1 MFLWEHAFLN
11 AITPKEIDMKNKDK
25 SMMPNQE
32 EARRKRLKQLR
43 NWGILIAVVLIIIG
57 AVNLFQFLTRTSSVT
72 ALSLP
77 CYAHQDVTVFQD
89 GVLYYDGASI
99 HFVNAGGGIEWSYP
113 VGDGASFSVSED
125 HLIIWSGTQLFI
137 VNAKGKPTYNESMS
151 APIQFARIGKKYAV
165 IITGDD
171 LKPTMILT
179 DLEGTHLDT
188 ETRDYEGML
197 FLDCG
202 FYGANDE
209 YLWNLTYDLYNPAI
223 ATIMHTYQVGQMFT
237 GDVNLGEHLAYKVIY
252 ADNLL
257 NVFTTQQMYIY
268 DYKGVQNVNDT
279 MLVYGWKYLDHAAPE
294 RGATQFLLAPTAQTN
309 AVQSITE
316 LRVFSSSMDRR
327 YTLPS
332 ACVGAAIDQ
341 GRLYAFSDK
350 YLYAG
355 QVNNQRFYAHDMNL
369 PDDRSVTAF
378 VGLTNNGYAIVIS
391 NNEVFSVSL
400 PK

>member
-1 MFLWEHAFLN
+1 MQS
-11 AITPKEIDMKNKDK
+11 KNKTLIPD
-25 SMMPNQE
+25 QE
-32 EARRKRLKQLR
+32 ATKRKRRKQLR
-43 NWGILIAVVLIIIG
+43 NWIILIAVVLLIIG
-57 AVNLFQFLTRTSSVT
+57 AVNLFNFFTRTSTVT

-125 HLIIWSGTQLFI
+125 HLVIWAGTQLFI
-137 VNAKGKPTYNESMS
+137 VDAKGKPSYNESME
-151 APIQFARIGKKYAV
+151 APIQFARIGKKYAAV
-165 IITGDD
+165 VTGDD
-171 LKPTMILT
+171 LKATLT
-179 DLEGTHLDT
+179 VKDLQGTQVDAET
-188 ETRDYEGML
+188 EAFDGML
-197 FLDCG
+197 ILDCG
-202 FYGANDE
+202 FYGSNNE
-209 YLWNLTYDLYNPAI
+209 YMWTLSHDVYNPAI
-223 ATIMHTYQVGQMFT
+223 ASIQHTYQVGQMNT
-237 GDVNLGEHLAYKVIY
+237 GVVNLGEHLAYKVIF
-252 ADNLL
+252 ADNLI

-279 MLVYGWKYLDHAAPE
+279 MLVYGWKYLDHAVPD
-294 RGATQFLLAPTAQTN
+294 RGATQFLLAPTAQTS

-316 LRVFSSSMDRR
+316 LRVFTSALDRR

-332 ACVGAAIDQ
+332 SCVGAAIDS
-341 GRLYAFSDK
+341 GRIFAFSDN

-355 QVNNQRFYAHDMNL
+355 NVSSQRFYAHDMNL
-369 PDDRSVTAF
+369 PDDRLVTSF

>member
-1 MFLWEHAFLN
+1 MQS
-11 AITPKEIDMKNKDK
+11 KNKTLIPD
-25 SMMPNQE
+25 QE
-32 EARRKRLKQLR
+32 ATKRKRRKQLR
-43 NWGILIAVVLIIIG
+43 NWIILIAVVLLIIG
-57 AVNLFQFLTRTSSVT
+57 AVNLFNFFTRTSTVT

-125 HLIIWSGTQLFI
+125 HLVIWAGTQLFI
-137 VNAKGKPTYNESMS
+137 VDAKGKPSYNESME
-151 APIQFARIGKKYAV
+151 APIQFARIGKKYAAV
-165 IITGDD
+165 VTGDD
-171 LKPTMILT
+171 LKATLT
-179 DLEGTHLDT
+179 VKDLQGTQVDAET
-188 ETRDYEGML
+188 EAFDGML
-197 FLDCG
+197 ILDCG
-202 FYGANDE
+202 FYGSNNE
-209 YLWNLTYDLYNPAI
+209 YMWTLSYDVYNPAI
-223 ATIMHTYQVGQMFT
+223 ATIMHTYQVGQMNT
-237 GDVNLGEHLAYKVIY
+237 GEVNLGEHLAYKVIY

-279 MLVYGWKYLDHAAPE
+279 MLVYGWKYLDHAVPD
-294 RGATQFLLAPTAQTN
+294 RGATQFLLAPTAQTS

-316 LRVFSSSMDRR
+316 LRVFTSALDRR

-332 ACVGAAIDQ
+332 SCVGAAIDS
-341 GRLYAFSDK
+341 GRIFAFSDN

-355 QVNNQRFYAHDMNL
+355 NVSSQRFYAHDMNL
-369 PDDRSVTAF
+369 PDDRLVTSF

>member
-1 MFLWEHAFLN
+1 MQN
-11 AITPKEIDMKNKDK
+11 KNKSLIPD
-25 SMMPNQE
+25 QE
-32 EARRKRLKQLR
+32 AARRKRRKQLR
-43 NWGILIAVVLIIIG
+43 NWIILISVVILIIG
-57 AVNLFQFLTRTSSVT
+57 AVNLFTYLTRTSSVK

-125 HLIIWSGTQLFI
+125 RLIIWAGTQLFI
-137 VNAKGKPTYNESMS
+137 VDAKGKPSYNESME
-151 APIQFARIGKKYAV
+151 APIQFARIGKKYAAIV
-165 IITGDD
+165 TGDD
-171 LKPTMILT
+171 INPTLT
-179 DLEGTHLDT
+179 VRDLQGSRVDSET
-188 ETRDYEGML
+188 ESYSGML
-197 FLDCG
+197 LLDCG
-202 FYGANDE
+202 FYGANNE
-209 YLWNLTYDLYNPAI
+209 YLWTLSYDVYNPAI
-223 ATIMHTYQVGQMFT
+223 ATIMRTYQVGQMNT
-237 GDVNLGEHLAYKVIY
+237 GVVNLGEHLAYKVIY

-257 NVFTTQQMYIY
+257 HVFTTQQMYIY
-268 DYKGVQNVNDT
+268 DYKAVQNVNDT
-279 MLVYGWKYLDHAAPE
+279 MLVYGWKHLDHAAPE

-316 LRVFSSSMDRR
+316 LRVFSSALDRR

-332 ACVGAAIDQ
+332 SCVGAAIDK
-341 GRLYAFSDK
+341 GRIFAISDR

-355 QVNNQRFYAHDMNL
+355 NVSSQRFYAHDMNL
-369 PDDRSVTAF
+369 PDDRLVTAF

-400 PK
+400 PH

>member
-1 MFLWEHAFLN
+1 MQS
-11 AITPKEIDMKNKDK
+11 KNKPLIPD
-25 SMMPNQE
+25 QE
-32 EARRKRLKQLR
+32 AVKRKRRKQLR
-43 NWGILIAVVLIIIG
+43 NWIILIAVVLLIIG
-57 AVNLFQFLTRTSSVT
+57 AVNLVSFLGRTSTVS

-125 HLIIWSGTQLFI
+125 HLVIWAGTQLFI
-137 VNAKGKPTYNESMS
+137 VDAKGKPSYNESMG
-151 APIQFARIGKKYAV
+151 APIQFARIGKKYAAV
-165 IITGDD
+165 VTGDD
-171 LKPTMILT
+171 LKATLT
-179 DLEGTHLDT
+179 VKDLQGTQVDSET
-188 ETRDYEGML
+188 EAYDGML
-197 FLDCG
+197 LLDCG
-202 FYGANDE
+202 FYGSNNE
-209 YLWNLTYDLYNPAI
+209 YMWTLSYDVYNPAI
-223 ATIMHTYQVGQMFT
+223 ASIMHTYQVGQMNT
-237 GDVNLGEHLAYKVIY
+237 GEVNLGEHLAYRIIY

-279 MLVYGWKYLDHAAPE
+279 MLVYGWKYLDHAVPD
-294 RGATQFLLAPTAQTN
+294 RGATQFLLAPTAQTS

-316 LRVFSSSMDRR
+316 LRVFSSALDRR

-332 ACVGAAIDQ
+332 SCVGAAIDA
-341 GRLYAFSDK
+341 GRIFAFSEN

-355 QVNNQRFYAHDMNL
+355 QVSSQRFYAHDMNL
-369 PDDRSVTAF
+369 PDDRLVTSF

-391 NNEVFSVSL
+391 NNEVYSVSL
-400 PK
+400 PH

>member
-1 MFLWEHAFLN
+1 MQS
-11 AITPKEIDMKNKDK
+11 KNKTLIPD
-25 SMMPNQE
+25 QE
-32 EARRKRLKQLR
+32 ATKRKRRKQLR
-43 NWGILIAVVLIIIG
+43 NWIILIGVVLLIIG
-57 AVNLFQFLTRTSSVT
+57 AVNLFNFFTRTSTVT

-125 HLIIWSGTQLFI
+125 HLVIWAGTQLFI
-137 VNAKGKPTYNESMS
+137 VDAKGKPSYNESME
-151 APIQFARIGKKYAV
+151 APIQFARIGKKYAAV
-165 IITGDD
+165 VTGDD
-171 LKPTMILT
+171 LKATLT
-179 DLEGTHLDT
+179 VKDLQGTQVDAET
-188 ETRDYEGML
+188 EAFDGML
-197 FLDCG
+197 ILDCG
-202 FYGANDE
+202 FYGSNNEYMWTLSYDE
-209 YLWNLTYDLYNPAI
+209 YNPAS
-223 ATIMHTYQVGQMFT
+223 ATIMHTYQVGQMNT
-237 GDVNLGEHLAYKVIY
+237 GEVNLGEHLAYKVIY

-279 MLVYGWKYLDHAAPE
+279 MLVYGWKYLDHAVPV
-294 RGATQFLLAPTAQTN
+294 RGATQFLLAPTAQTS

-316 LRVFSSSMDRR
+316 LRVFTSALDRR

-332 ACVGAAIDQ
+332 SCAGAAIDA
-341 GRLYAFSDK
+341 GRIFAFSDN
-350 YLYAG
+350 YLYPG
-355 QVNNQRFYAHDMNL
+355 NVSRQRFYAHDMNL
-369 PDDRSVTAF
+369 PDDRLVTSF

>member
-1 MFLWEHAFLN
+1 
-11 AITPKEIDMKNKDK
+11 MKSKDK
-25 SMMPNQE
+25 TLMPNQA
-32 EARRKRLKQLR
+32 EAQRKRRQQLR
-43 NWGILIAVVLIIIG
+43 NWGILIAVVILIIA
-57 AVNLFQFLTRTSSVT
+57 AVNLFNFFSRTSSVS

-125 HLIIWSGTQLFI
+125 HLVIWAGTQLFI
-137 VNAKGKPTYNESMS
+137 VDAKGRPSYNESME
-151 APIQFARIGKKYAV
+151 APIQFARIGKKYAAV
-165 IITGDD
+165 VTGDD
-171 LKPTMILT
+171 LKATLT
-179 DLEGTHLDT
+179 VRDLQGSQIDT
-188 ETRDYEGML
+188 EPEVYDGML
-197 FLDCG
+197 ILDCG
-202 FYGANDE
+202 FYGSNNE
-209 YLWNLTYDLYNPAI
+209 YMWTLSYDVYNPAI
-223 ATIMHTYQVGQMFT
+223 ATILHTYQVGQMNT
-237 GDVNLGEHLAYKVIY
+237 GEVNLGEHLAYKVIY

-294 RGATQFLLAPTAQTN
+294 RGATQFLLAPTAQTSS
-309 AVQSITE
+309 VQSITE
-316 LRVFSSSMDRR
+316 LRVFSSALDRR

-332 ACVGAAIDQ
+332 ACVGAAIDK
-341 GRLYAFSDK
+341 GRLFAFSDH

-355 QVNNQRFYAHDMNL
+355 NVSSQRFYAHDMNL
-369 PDDRSVTAF
+369 PDDRLVTSF

-400 PK
+400 PH

>member
-1 MFLWEHAFLN
+1 MQS
-11 AITPKEIDMKNKDK
+11 KNKTLIPD
-25 SMMPNQE
+25 QE
-32 EARRKRLKQLR
+32 ATKRKRRKQLR
-43 NWGILIAVVLIIIG
+43 NWIILIAVVLLIIG
-57 AVNLFQFLTRTSSVT
+57 AVNLFNFFTRTSTVT

-125 HLIIWSGTQLFI
+125 HLVIWAGTQLFI
-137 VNAKGKPTYNESMS
+137 VDAKGKPSYNESME
-151 APIQFARIGKKYAV
+151 APIQFARIGKKYAAV
-165 IITGDD
+165 VTGDD
-171 LKPTMILT
+171 LKATLT
-179 DLEGTHLDT
+179 VKDLQGTQVDAET
-188 ETRDYEGML
+188 EAFDGML
-197 FLDCG
+197 ILDCG
-202 FYGANDE
+202 FYGSNNE
-209 YLWNLTYDLYNPAI
+209 YMWTLSYDVYNPAI
-223 ATIMHTYQVGQMFT
+223 ATIMHTYQVGQMNT
-237 GDVNLGEHLAYKVIY
+237 GEVNLGEHLAYKVIY

-279 MLVYGWKYLDHAAPE
+279 MLVYGWKYLDHAVPD
-294 RGATQFLLAPTAQTN
+294 RGTTQFLLAPTAQTS

-316 LRVFSSSMDRR
+316 LRVFTSALDRR

-332 ACVGAAIDQ
+332 SCVGAAIDA
-341 GRLYAFSDK
+341 GRIFAFSDN

-355 QVNNQRFYAHDMNL
+355 NVSSQRFYAHDMNL
-369 PDDRSVTAF
+369 PDDRLVTSF